1 MDPATIAGSVIT
13 ILGPYVSQMG
23 EALTKTVGE
32 VAVEKASKLLGWLK
46 EKFAGDPAA
55 TKDLTR
61 FENNP
66 KAYETALKD
75 TIVEK
80 VASDPGFAQEVEKRV
95 AEIGPTIKIFQ
106 EIVEG
111 RLMIGG
117 KGDVESG
124 QVEVEQKAQKV
135 DTAIGW
141 EGNIGKR

>member
-55 TKDLTR
+55 AKDLTR

-95 AEIGPTIKIFQ
+95 AEIGPTITVFQ
-106 EIVEG
+106 EIADGRLVIGVEG
-111 RLMIGG
+111 
-117 KGDVESG
+117 DVKAG
-124 QVEVEQKAQKV
+124 RVAVTQKVQKADSVTGVK
-135 DTAIGW
+135 
-141 EGNIGKR
+141 GNIG